1 MAPMRLPL
9 IQAVATAVILAGFA
23 GCSAI
28 KPAEILD
35 ERSGMTVGALQAP
48 IELVENMPNAALAG
62 GKRTSFA
69 YLGPVEWDASGE
81 LTYALWIHVAPGND
95 TPVGDIRARDAV
107 TLDLDDG
114 PVKLAAMETPKIGVG
129 PYRAVA
135 SWGQTAYYP
144 VTVDILKRMAASRKL
159 NLGFHT
165 VDRASVDFQPSHA
178 TSSTLTQFLHARGIT
193 VD

>member
-1 MAPMRLPL
+1 MVRMRLSL
-9 IQAVATAVILAGFA
+9 IKAVVTVVLLAGYA

-35 ERSGMTVGALQAP
+35 ERSGMTVGALQEP

-81 LTYALWIHVAPGND
+81 ITYALWIHVAPGND
-95 TPVGDIRARDAV
+95 TPVGDIRTRDAV

-114 PVKLAAMETPKIGVG
+114 PVQLTAMDTPKIGVG

-144 VTVDILKRMAASRKL
+144 VTVDLLKRMAASQKL

-165 VDRASVDFQPSHA
+165 ADRPRVDFLPSHE
-178 TSSTLTQFLHARGIT
+178 TRSTLTQFLHARGIT